1 MTSSPPVSSLRIIA
15 YSQWAGELEPAA
27 DYLARLPDYDYSGRL
42 PPDADERLRRMAR
55 LDCDW
60 HGECVRCFS
69 EMPAPAGLAL
79 APAWTLGVKG
89 FAALA
94 ERAKTKTSSEAWW
107 LVFMGQQPAHVGAP
121 LGPLCAFLRKHGVR
135 IACYAFDEASREMAC
150 FPALAPHLDVFI
162 HDEFPLGPAAA
173 GLRPDCLV
181 RHRSWVANV
190 RPFEVPFNEEPE
202 RKILFLGSQLGLT
215 PHRQR
220 QIDFLAKT
228 FKDRFVAS
236 HDHSVSVGGRA
247 QLNRYTAGLCPEGR
261 KFATPAMARA
271 HTDRPFWCGCMGLVP
286 VSENSAQGGRLDELA
301 KEGLIRRYGHG
312 DLTGLREAAE
322 AALAATTEERRR
334 IYEHFNRHET
344 VGPVLS
350 AALAQVPA
358 RT

>member
-1 MTSSPPVSSLRIIA
+1 MPTSAPTTVRIVA

-27 DYLARLPDYDYSGRL
+27 AYLARLPEYDLTGRL
-42 PPDADERLRRMAR
+42 PAGADERLQRMAR

-60 HGECVRCFS
+60 HGECVRCFA
-69 EMPAPAGLAL
+69 EMPAPNSLVM
-79 APAWTLGVKG
+79 APAWTLGVAG

-94 ERAKTKTSSEAWW
+94 EQAVGKPVDEAWW
-107 LVFMGQQPAHVGAP
+107 LVFMGQQPTHVGAS

-135 IACYAFDEASREMAC
+135 IAYYAFDEASREMAC
-150 FPALAPHLDVFI
+150 FPALAPYLDVFL

-173 GLRPDCLV
+173 KLRPDCLTV
-181 RHRSWVANV
+181 HRSWVANV
-190 RPFEVPFNEEPE
+190 RPFEVPFNDTPE

-220 QIDFLAKT
+220 QIDFLTKT

-247 QLNRYTAGLCPEGR
+247 ALNRYIAGLCPEGR

-301 KEGLIRRYGHG
+301 KEGLIRRYAHG
-312 DLTGLREAAE
+312 DLVALRVAAE
-322 AALAATTEERRR
+322 AALEATEAERRR
-334 IYEHFNRHET
+334 IYEHFNRKET

-350 AALAQVPA
+350 AMLAQVLA